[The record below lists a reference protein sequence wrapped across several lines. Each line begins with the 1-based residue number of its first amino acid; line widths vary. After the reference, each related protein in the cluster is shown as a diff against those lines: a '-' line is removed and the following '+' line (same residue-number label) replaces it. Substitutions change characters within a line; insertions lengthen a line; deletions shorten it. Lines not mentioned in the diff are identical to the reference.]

1 MRRNIMRINE
11 WFSSSPCK
19 QFDTNESL
27 FNGLQRLDNAAIL
40 CVQLKAMNAVRK
52 LLRQYGLPPEQADDV
67 LNQSTLIFLRKIAD
81 GTYQF
86 QNHAPSTY
94 LVEIARR
101 VALMATR
108 SQVKTYESVENHQH
122 LHDPDVETYQ
132 KRDEATEMVG
142 KLLGELGDPCQQ
154 IIRLHHIEGFSDEE
168 VVNQQLTRYTTVN
181 SLKMK
186 RSDCMKKLI
195 QLAQKWKTSTNT

>member
-1 MRRNIMRINE
+1 MRITE
-11 WFSSSPCK
+11 WFSPPGPCK
-19 QFDTNESL
+19 LYETNERL

-40 CVQLKAMNAVRK
+40 CVQTKALNSVRK
-52 LLRQYGLPPEQADDV
+52 FVGQYRLPLQQADDI
-67 LNQSTLIFLRKIAD
+67 LNQSTLIFLKKIED

-94 LVEIARR
+94 LIEIARR

-108 SQVKTYESVENHQH
+108 SQKNAPETLENQH
-122 LHDPDVETYQ
+122 HLPDPAFEKDD
-132 KRDEATEMVG
+132 KSHEATELVRQ
-142 KLLGELGDPCQQ
+142 LLGHLGQPCEQVV
-154 IIRLHHIEGFSDEE
+154 RLHHIEGYSDEE
-168 VVNQQLTRYTTVN
+168 VVSQQLTQYSTVN

-195 QLAQKWKTSTNT
+195 QLAQQWKTTNNT